1 MKKFYSLLVALLFA
15 TSINAQVQT
24 EVISA
29 GVFKVTYG
37 ASNDYSFYDPG
48 FEVPTFYIHTW
59 IPAAENTTGNGFDD
73 SWGNSTVT
81 MNWDA
86 VANAYVGTI
95 NLNTKVFTNSNNTVP
110 QGTTVNKV
118 GMVFKD
124 LQNGANRQSADTFA
138 NGPTTLTA
146 LAVSNS
152 DLKGKSSVVAGKLY
166 TSFKGNVNLEV
177 YEMSGKLVK
186 SFTASGN
193 AIDLNVT
200 KTGTYLVKITNGAS
214 KEVVKFV
221 K

>member
-1 MKKFYSLLVALLFA
+1 
-15 TSINAQVQT
+15 
-24 EVISA
+24 
-29 GVFKVTYG
+29 
-37 ASNDYSFYDPG
+37 
-48 FEVPTFYIHTW
+48 
-59 IPAAENTTGNGFDD
+59 
-73 SWGNSTVT
+73 
-81 MNWDA
+81 MNWNSA
-86 VANAYVGTI
+86 ANAYVGTI

-124 LQNGANRQSADTFA
+124 LQNGATKQSADTAA

-146 LAVSNS
+146 LAVSNT

-166 TSFKGNVNLEV
+166 TSQKGNLNLEV
-177 YEMSGKLVK
+177 YEMSGKLIK

-200 KTGTYLVKITNGAS
+200 KTGTYLVKITNGTS

>member
-24 EVISA
+24 EVVSA

-48 FEVPTFYIHTW
+48 FEVPTFYIHCWVPDT
-59 IPAAENTTGNGFDD
+59 ENTSGIGFDD

-81 MNWDA
+81 MNWDS

-95 NLNTKVFTNSNNTVP
+95 DLNTKVFTNSNNTVP

-124 LQNGANRQSADTFA
+124 LQNGATKQSADMFA

-152 DLKGKSSVVAGKLY
+152 DLKAKSSVVAGKLY
-166 TSFKGNVNLEV
+166 TSQKGNLNLEV